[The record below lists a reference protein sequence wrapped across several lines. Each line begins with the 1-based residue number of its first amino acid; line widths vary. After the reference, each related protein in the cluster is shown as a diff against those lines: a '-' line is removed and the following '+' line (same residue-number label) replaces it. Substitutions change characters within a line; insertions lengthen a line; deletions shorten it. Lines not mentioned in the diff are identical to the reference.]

1 VRKVILKITDVIFGK
16 IRVGAWHVTLYH
28 LAMGLSSALLFV
40 SSSKLMSKSKNGG
53 ETVHFQ
59 NPHCERFRAE
69 RNFWISILAFTMWVQ
84 FIWLTFCWICADC
97 VPTIEVSHSLHI
109 LIMRML
115 LLIVRWL
122 ILSRFIAITREAERY
137 RSEILKSETGK
148 KDR

>member
-1 VRKVILKITDVIFGK
+1 MFWNFLVWALFPVPTFLLVVLSLPLPQFAKGPGEPIKKWFDIMQCIHTLTHINILCTVVRKVILKITDVIFGK

-69 RNFWISILAFTMWVQ
+69 RNFWISILAFTM
-84 FIWLTFCWICADC
+84 
-97 VPTIEVSHSLHI
+97 
-109 LIMRML
+109 
-115 LLIVRWL
+115 
-122 ILSRFIAITREAERY
+122 
-137 RSEILKSETGK
+137 
-148 KDR
+148 

>member
-1 VRKVILKITDVIFGK
+1 MFWNFLVWALFPVPTFLLVVLSLPLPQFAKGPVRKVILKITDVIFGK

-69 RNFWISILAFTMWVQ
+69 RNFWISILAFTMW
-84 FIWLTFCWICADC
+84 
-97 VPTIEVSHSLHI
+97 
-109 LIMRML
+109 
-115 LLIVRWL
+115 L